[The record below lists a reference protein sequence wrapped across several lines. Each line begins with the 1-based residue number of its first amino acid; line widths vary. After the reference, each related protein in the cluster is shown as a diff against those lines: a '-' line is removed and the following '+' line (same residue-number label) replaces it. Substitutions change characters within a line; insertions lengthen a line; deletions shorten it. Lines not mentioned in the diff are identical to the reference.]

1 MTFLDC
7 IYVEVESTYYILDF
21 MIWNNYQYY
30 DCDTE
35 CRRFLLQSRL
45 DENPQVKEKS
55 NVNPYMFKML
65 PSYSCD
71 PEVIKTTL
79 MTKLTFDPLPL
90 DGLLFYCKG
99 AHYLPGQTPL
109 VGWLKGFMVP
119 EMLGIGVSKE
129 LMAQRPN
136 AYATMNSHIK
146 EYEEERKNR
155 GCSTQKQPMQE

>member
-1 MTFLDC
+1 
-7 IYVEVESTYYILDF
+7 

-79 MTKLTFDPLPL
+79 ITKLTFDPLPL

-119 EMLGIGVSKE
+119 EMLGIEVSKE

-146 EYEEERKNR
+146 LSLL
-155 GCSTQKQPMQE
+155 GLV